1 MGKGKICRGII
12 VFATLFILM
21 AYHTYPS
28 YAAQVK
34 KFDTNGGEVVFLLDA
49 SISMDKQDKDGLA
62 IDAVR
67 QAVYSLPLSYQAG
80 LVVYN
85 TNIRKTLPFTE
96 DIAQWDKA
104 LNEIINSGYTN
115 AGEAMQQAMGMFSD
129 RENVNRYIVMLTDGE
144 IDMPSQQEK
153 DFSRLQYEK
162 AVEEAKEKGVKIFI
176 VAIGNEWSEAGVH
189 IFDGAEMTDGAIYW
203 EGQSGSVSE
212 IMSRILYERLRFPY
226 IALGAMNHSE
236 GAIRVELPAPGAE
249 YARII
254 LLSAQQIPEISVDC
268 DAGEISVKTG
278 QNFSFID
285 IVEPASQSVVIGCT
299 GEEVPA
305 MDAYMVVGYKAEIE
319 TQVTYRREPKD
330 GMEPQET
337 GEEPPEYRHFAD
349 IEISLAGR
357 EGSLWNNAY
366 YEGLEI
372 PFAIDGIWT
381 AGKIHNG
388 SIQYSL
394 EVEDLQEAVLELD
407 VSGLSEYFDIPQP
420 ITIVFSLPDYPQP
433 EKEPETDYRP
443 LWLILSILAL
453 ALAVLF
459 ILTVKRKRKTK
470 IYVAQPQ
477 TSGSMVKKEEIRN
490 CTFTG
495 KLNIYVLQTPDGDDI
510 PPQAYLLFGRR
521 AVKIPLSQVLDS
533 CNIKLGR
540 IGAENIVFCAGPD
553 KALIAMNQSENCTML
568 RGTEILKKGVGY
580 PVYYNGKLTV
590 VFEDGTTEVEIH
602 YKSIK
607 PSELENIQSA

>member
-1 MGKGKICRGII
+1 MGKGRIHRGII
-12 VFATLFILM
+12 VFTTLFILM
-21 AYHTYPS
+21 AYHVYPS
-28 YAAQVK
+28 HAAEAKQ
-34 KFDTNGGEVVFLLDA
+34 FDVNEGEVVFLLDA
-49 SISMDKQDKDGLA
+49 SVSMNKQDKDGLA

-67 QAVYSLPLSYQAG
+67 QAVYSLPSNYQAG

-85 TNIRKTLPFTE
+85 TSIQKTLPFEE

-115 AGEAMQQAMGMFSD
+115 AGEAMQQAMGLFSD

-144 IDMPSQQEK
+144 IDMPSRQEK

-162 AVEEAKEKGVKIFI
+162 AVEEAKEEGVKIFI
-176 VAIGNEWSEAGVH
+176 VAIGNEWNEAGVH

-203 EGQSGSVSE
+203 EGQSGNISE
-212 IMSRILYERLRFPY
+212 IMSRILYERLRFPCM
-226 IALGAMNHSE
+226 ALGTMEQSE

-249 YARII
+249 YAKII
-254 LLSAQQIPEISVDC
+254 LLSAQQIPELSVDC
-268 DAGEISVKTG
+268 DAGEIAVKAG
-278 QNFSFID
+278 QNFAIID
-285 IVEPASQSVVIGCT
+285 IVEPAAQSVVIGCT
-299 GEEVPA
+299 GEETSA
-305 MDAYMVVGYKAEIE
+305 MKVYMIVGYKAEIE

-337 GEEPPEYRHFAD
+337 GEEPLEYRHFAD

-357 EGSLWNNAY
+357 EGSLWNNAH

-372 PFAIDGIWT
+372 PFAIDGLWT
-381 AGKIHNG
+381 AGNIHNG

-394 EVEDLQEAVLELD
+394 EVEDLQEIVLELD

-420 ITIVFSLPDYPQP
+420 ITIGFSLPDYPQP
-433 EKEPETDYRP
+433 EIEPRTDYRP
-443 LWLILSILAL
+443 LWLILVMLTL

-459 ILTVKRKRKTK
+459 ILTVKRNRKTK

-477 TSGSMVKKEEIRN
+477 TAGTMVKKEEIKG

-495 KLNIYVLQTPDGDDI
+495 KLNIYVLQTPNGDDI
-510 PPQAYLLFGRR
+510 PPQTYLLFGRQ
-521 AVKIPLSQVLDS
+521 AVKISLSQVLDF
-533 CNIKLGR
+533 CHIKLGR
-540 IGAENIVFCAGPD
+540 IGAENIIFCAGPD
-553 KALIAMNQSENCTML
+553 KALIVMDQTENCTLL

-580 PVYYNGKLTV
+580 PIYYNGKLTV
-590 VFEDGTTEVEIH
+590 VFEDGATEVEIH

-607 PSELENIQSA
+607 PSELENI